1 MEKIT
6 VALVGQPNVGK
17 SSLIN
22 AISDAKL
29 KVGNFS
35 GVTVDKTEVVFNYC
49 DEVQCRDYEIH
60 IIDLPGAYSLNDYTL
75 EERVTKNFITK
86 KKYDLI
92 VNVIDATNLERN
104 LILTSEL
111 LETGKKMVIALNMM
125 DEAEKEGIK
134 IDAKQLSE
142 ILGVPVIKT
151 SAAQHSGIKELQE
164 AIISVYKKPQTESK
178 IVYSDVIE
186 EEKLRIVNF
195 FREKRYTCKVPC
207 EKIAIKLLQEDKE
220 TYRYLHDEPIWLELQ
235 PIVREALS
243 HIYIHYGTKDIEE
256 IFEDER
262 IAFAR
267 GAAREVM
274 RVEKRKEKNLT
285 DRIDDILIDKYFG
298 IPIFLFLMWGL
309 FQLTFTFG
317 AIPMDYIDQF
327 FTALAESAKDI
338 FGDGELGS
346 VVADGMIS
354 GVGAVVMFLPN
365 IIILFLGIALL
376 ETTGYMS
383 RVSFLLDGFFHKFG
397 LHGKSFIPLVT
408 GFGCSVPAYMA
419 ARTLKNEKDR
429 LLTLF
434 IIGFMSCGA
443 RLPIYVLFTAAFF
456 AEDVAGN
463 ILFLIYITGAIIGL
477 FAAKLLNILVFKG
490 EDEPFVMEMPKYR
503 WPSLRLLWHTVYS
516 QSLMYLKKAGTFIL
530 AASVLVWFASNYPKD
545 PELTAAYQKQIENVQ
560 DAAQK
565 QRLENELQAKLLEES
580 YLGRIGKATEPFF
593 APLGMDWKLSV
604 ALEAGLAAKEVVVST
619 LGVLYSLGETDE
631 TSEGLKEQIRKNIP
645 LPVAVS
651 FIVFVMIYLP
661 CFAASVVFTKEAG
674 GVKYLVYLFLFT
686 TTTAWLLSF
695 IAYKTAGVFLS

>member
-1 MEKIT
+1 
-6 VALVGQPNVGK
+6 
-17 SSLIN
+17 
-22 AISDAKL
+22 
-29 KVGNFS
+29 
-35 GVTVDKTEVVFNYC
+35 
-49 DEVQCRDYEIH
+49 
-60 IIDLPGAYSLNDYTL
+60 
-75 EERVTKNFITK
+75 
-86 KKYDLI
+86 
-92 VNVIDATNLERN
+92 
-104 LILTSEL
+104 
-111 LETGKKMVIALNMM
+111 
-125 DEAEKEGIK
+125 
-134 IDAKQLSE
+134 
-142 ILGVPVIKT
+142 
-151 SAAQHSGIKELQE
+151 
-164 AIISVYKKPQTESK
+164 
-178 IVYSDVIE
+178 
-186 EEKLRIVNF
+186 
-195 FREKRYTCKVPC
+195 
-207 EKIAIKLLQEDKE
+207 
-220 TYRYLHDEPIWLELQ
+220 
-235 PIVREALS
+235 
-243 HIYIHYGTKDIEE
+243 
-256 IFEDER
+256 
-262 IAFAR
+262 
-267 GAAREVM
+267 
-274 RVEKRKEKNLT
+274 
-285 DRIDDILIDKYFG
+285 
-298 IPIFLFLMWGL
+298 
-309 FQLTFTFG
+309 
-317 AIPMDYIDQF
+317 
-327 FTALAESAKDI
+327 
-338 FGDGELGS
+338 
-346 VVADGMIS
+346 
-354 GVGAVVMFLPN
+354 LPN

-661 CFAASVVFTKEAG
+661 CFAASAVFTKEAG